1 MWVPNCKPPSLKGSY
16 NLMDV
21 VERSNDG
28 SYATVYHGSASHVW
42 PYVFDVRESV
52 GVLCNFMY
60 VQNSK

>member
-1 MWVPNCKPPSLKGSY
+1 
-16 NLMDV
+16 MDV